1 MNRHKGIPISKR
13 FEISSFLLLIMSV
26 ASGLTAA
33 NLYYSQPL
41 LEELS
46 RFFHV
51 TPTMIGTSSMLIQIG
66 YALGLVFLVPLGDIK
81 ERRSLIM
88 TMLFCSMMALLGVSF
103 ASNIGWFLVGSL
115 LVGLTS
121 IVPILIVT
129 LAADLA
135 KPVLR
140 GQVIGTIM
148 SGLLIGILLSR
159 TFSGIVGSA
168 LGWQIVYRI
177 AAIMMGLLILIF
189 KFWLPKSAPHTV
201 ISYGKLLKSLVGL
214 LRNQPILRE
223 ASLVGA
229 MMFATFSAFWT
240 TLSFMLKSPAY
251 NLGAQTAGM
260 FGLAG
265 VVGALASSIVGRV
278 ADKKSPRLTLTI
290 AIGLSSTAFIWFWI
304 FGYRMWG
311 LIVGVILLDLGIQS
325 GQVSNQARINA
336 LDATVR
342 SRNNAVYM
350 TFYFGGGALGSFLG
364 SFFWGILGWE
374 GVCTVGIVFQ
384 IIAATVHIL
393 GAKSQVESDGN
404 RFGDERTR

>member
-265 VVGALASSIVGRV
+265 VVGALASSIVGRLLI
-278 ADKKSPRLTLTI
+278 KK
-290 AIGLSSTAFIWFWI
+290 
-304 FGYRMWG
+304 
-311 LIVGVILLDLGIQS
+311 
-325 GQVSNQARINA
+325 A
-336 LDATVR
+336 LD
-342 SRNNAVYM
+342 
-350 TFYFGGGALGSFLG
+350 
-364 SFFWGILGWE
+364 
-374 GVCTVGIVFQ
+374 
-384 IIAATVHIL
+384 
-393 GAKSQVESDGN
+393 
-404 RFGDERTR
+404 